1 MSLLAKVAGTL
12 ETKRTPFAVVGG
24 VALAVRGISRSTF
37 DVDLMTTDAA
47 VLADAFWFLL
57 TRDGAQVEIRRGDG
71 DDPLRGLVRL
81 VARDERPVDVF
92 VGRGAWLEG
101 VVRRAEPFALLDVK
115 VPVVRAADLVLLKLH
130 AGGTQDLWD
139 VRQLLDADRDGAL
152 ADEVASRLAEVPR
165 GAAIS
170 WKRVRE
176 RGQA

>member
-24 VALAVRGISRSTF
+24 VALAVRGVARSTF

-47 VLADAFWFLL
+47 VLTDPYWFLL
-57 TRDGAQVEIRRGDG
+57 SRDGAQVELRRGEG

-139 VRQLLDADRDGAL
+139 VRQLLDGDGNGDL
-152 ADEVASRLAEVPR
+152 AFEVEPRLSEVPR
-165 GAAIS
+165 NAAIA
-170 WKRVRE
+170 WKRVR
-176 RGQA
+176 AT

>member
-1 MSLLAKVAGTL
+1 MSLLARVAGTL

-24 VALAVRGISRSTF
+24 VALAVRGVARSTF

-47 VLADAFWFLL
+47 VLTDPYWFLL
-57 TRDGAQVEIRRGDG
+57 SRDGAQVEIRRGDG

-81 VARDERPVDVF
+81 VSRDERPVDVF

-101 VVRRAEPFALLDVK
+101 VLKRAEPFALLDVR

-139 VRQLLDADRDGAL
+139 VKQLLDADGSGDL
-152 ADEVASRLAEVPR
+152 AFEVEPRLAEVPR
-165 GAAIS
+165 NAAIA
-170 WKRVRE
+170 WKRVR
-176 RGQA
+176 AA

>member
-24 VALAVRGISRSTF
+24 VALAVRGVARSTF

-47 VLADAFWFLL
+47 VLTDAYWFLL
-57 TRDGAQVEIRRGDG
+57 SRDGAQVELRRGDG
-71 DDPLRGLVRL
+71 DDPLRGLVRF

-92 VGRGAWLEG
+92 VGRGAWLDG

-139 VRQLLDADRDGAL
+139 VKQLLDGDGNGDL
-152 ADEVASRLAEVPR
+152 AFEVEPRLAEVPR
-165 GAAIS
+165 NAAIA
-170 WKRVRE
+170 WKRVR
-176 RGQA
+176 AS

>member
-24 VALAVRGISRSTF
+24 VALAVRGVARSTF
-37 DVDLMTTDAA
+37 DVDLMTADAA
-47 VLADAFWFLL
+47 VLSDAYWLL
-57 TRDGAQVEIRRGDG
+57 LSRDGAQVEIRRGDG

-92 VGRGAWLEG
+92 VGRGAWLDG
-101 VVRRAEPFALLDVK
+101 VVARAEPFDLDDTR

-139 VRQLLDADRDGAL
+139 VRQLLDADGAGEL
-152 ADEVASRLAEVPR
+152 ASEVELRLAEAPR
-165 GAAIS
+165 NAAIA
-170 WKRVRE
+170 WKRVR
-176 RGQA
+176 AA

>member
-1 MSLLAKVAGTL
+1 MSLLSKVAGTL
-12 ETKRTPFAVVGG
+12 GTKRTPFAVVGG
-24 VALAVRGISRSTF
+24 VALAVRGVARSTF

-47 VLADAFWFLL
+47 VLAEAFWFLL

-101 VVRRAEPFALLDVK
+101 VVGRAETFALLDVR

-139 VRQLLDADRDGAL
+139 VKQLLDGDGNGDL
-152 ADEVASRLAEVPR
+152 AFEVEAHLAEVPR
-165 GAAIS
+165 NAAIA
-170 WKRVRE
+170 WKRVRP
-176 RGQA
+176 G